1 MDRTQQH
8 RITLKFIE
16 EMELHKDHHTATLI
30 DLIAGHRK
38 SNNPVTDLKKASFYL
53 LRLLEKYQ
61 EDEQSEVGTDP
72 NHSPGT
78 KVLRLHDDL
87 KY

>member
-16 EMELHKDHHTATLI
+16 EMELDDDHHAATLI

-38 SNNPVTDLKKASFYL
+38 SNNPVADLRKASFYL
-53 LRLLEKYQ
+53 LRLLERYE
-61 EDEQSEVGTDP
+61 EDEQSDVGTDP
-72 NHSPGT
+72 NGSPTRT
-78 KVLRLHDDL
+78 KVLRLYDTL
-87 KY
+87 